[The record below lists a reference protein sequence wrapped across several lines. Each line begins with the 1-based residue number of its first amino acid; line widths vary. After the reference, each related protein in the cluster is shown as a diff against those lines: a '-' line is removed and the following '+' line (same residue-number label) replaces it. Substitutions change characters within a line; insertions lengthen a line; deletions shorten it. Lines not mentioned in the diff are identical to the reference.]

1 MRNDYE
7 KGKYIS
13 FEVYVY
19 DDNGRYLTYKKE
31 GTIVQVTDYFIVINN
46 GFYNESFKFSE
57 MIKEK
62 KGMNLRDA
70 YNLDEVSYEDD
81 IIEKCI
87 NMVKKGKEGYV
98 FTYDQLNKVI
108 EKFKYDDYSIR
119 QEGNICFIKI

>member
-62 KGMNLRDA
+62 KRMNLRDA